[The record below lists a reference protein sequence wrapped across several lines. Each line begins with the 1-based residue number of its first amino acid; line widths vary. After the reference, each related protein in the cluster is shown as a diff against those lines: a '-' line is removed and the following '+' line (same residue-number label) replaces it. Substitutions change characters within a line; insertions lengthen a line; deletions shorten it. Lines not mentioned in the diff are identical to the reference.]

1 MHYRRV
7 REVSE
12 PVADALEGEVDT
24 QRETLLLIASEN
36 HVSRAV
42 MEAQGSVLT
51 NRNALGTPDS
61 RLYPGSENLD
71 ALEALAIEHATELWG
86 ADHAN
91 VQPHSGS
98 LANVAAY
105 AALLEPGDRILSLH
119 PADGGHV
126 THGHPAHLS
135 GELYEVDHYRVDP
148 ETGRL
153 DYHGLDERARAFEPD
168 LIVSGF
174 SAYPREIEWERIQ
187 AAADAV
193 GAFHL
198 ADIAHLAGPIAAG
211 RFPSPVGIADV
222 ATGSTY
228 KTIRAGRGGFVLCD
242 DAHAAAIDEAVFPG
256 TQGGAAMPTIAG
268 KAVGFAEALEPAF
281 EAHVERM
288 LANAE
293 ALADALAAQGLHVVS
308 GGTDTHIAV
317 VDLRH
322 SHEDLTGA
330 RAEALLEAAGL
341 ITTKTTVPGETRP
354 SAQASG
360 LRLGTPALTSRGF
373 DESAM
378 ESVGRIVAR
387 VLDERAVTD
396 DVTEAVAR
404 LCAAHPLYE

>member
-12 PVADALEGEVDT
+12 PIADALEGEVDT

-71 ALEALAIEHATELWG
+71 ALEALAIEYATELWG

-153 DYHGLDERARAFEPD
+153 DYDGLEERARAFEPD

-354 SAQASG
+354 SSAASG

-373 DESAM
+373 GESAM

-387 VLDERAVTD
+387 VLDERTVTD

>member
-153 DYHGLDERARAFEPD
+153 DYDGLDERARAFEPD